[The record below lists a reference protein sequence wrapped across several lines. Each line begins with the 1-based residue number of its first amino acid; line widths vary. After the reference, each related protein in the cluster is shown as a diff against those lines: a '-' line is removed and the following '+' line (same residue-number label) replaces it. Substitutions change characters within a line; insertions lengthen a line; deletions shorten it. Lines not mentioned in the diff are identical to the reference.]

1 MVKYLPFFK
10 HHKIYTALI
19 LVSAAFSFA
28 SLLITITNYGGL
40 SQSIIVKFD
49 QLKGINIFGEKNT
62 LWGIWLLGFTILG
75 MNGVLMYEF
84 WNRERFLSYL
94 FAAGNGFLALM
105 VFIIITVLLS
115 NN

>member
-19 LVSAAFSFA
+19 LLSVAFSIV
-28 SLLITITNYGGL
+28 SLFITITNYGAL
-40 SQSIIVKFD
+40 SESIIIKFD
-49 QLKGINIFGEKNT
+49 QLKGVSVFGEKNSM
-62 LWGIWLLGFTILG
+62 WGIWLLGFTILG

-94 FAAGNGFLALM
+94 FAAGNAFLALM
-105 VFIIITVLLS
+105 VFVIIAVLLS

>member
-10 HHKIYTALI
+10 HHKLYTALI
-19 LVSAAFSFA
+19 IISIAFTFV
-28 SLLITITNYGGL
+28 SLLVTISNYGNL
-40 SQSIIVKFD
+40 SQSIVIKFD
-49 QLKGINIFGEKNT
+49 QLKGVSVFGEKSG
-62 LWGIWLLGFTILG
+62 LWGIWLLGLTILG
-75 MNGVLMYEF
+75 INGVLMYEF

-94 FAAGNGFLALM
+94 FATANAFLALL

>member
-19 LVSAAFSFA
+19 IISIVFSFV
-28 SLLITITNYGGL
+28 SLLITIANYGTL
-40 SQSIIVKFD
+40 SQSVIIKFD
-49 QLKGINIFGEKNT
+49 QLKGVSVFGDKNS
-62 LWGIWLLGFTILG
+62 LWGIWLLGLTILG
-75 MNGVLMYEF
+75 INGVLMYEF

-94 FAAGNGFLALM
+94 FAAGNAFLALM